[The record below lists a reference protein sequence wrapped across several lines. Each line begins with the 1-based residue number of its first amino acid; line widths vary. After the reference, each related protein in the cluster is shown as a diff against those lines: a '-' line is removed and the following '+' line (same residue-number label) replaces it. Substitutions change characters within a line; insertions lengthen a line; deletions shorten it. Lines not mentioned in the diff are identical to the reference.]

1 MALNISQ
8 LKSRLNSLSN
18 QGSNNKK
25 NDLLWKP
32 KPGKQVVRIVPYKFN
47 PENPFIELKFHY
59 NINGKTYLSPD
70 SFGRPDPIV
79 EFANR
84 LKKTGSKEDWQMGR
98 KMEPKM
104 RTFAPVIVRGEENEG
119 VKFWGFG
126 KTVYQ
131 ELVSVC
137 LDAEYGDITDLA
149 NGRDITVEFKT
160 AEESGKSFPE
170 TTVRVKPNVTPA
182 VDPKNAQLVESL
194 KNQTN
199 ILDLFPELSYDE
211 LKDVMDKWL
220 NPETETAEVEVPV
233 ATDEET
239 PSVDD
244 APFDAKVVAEAKKAT
259 PAPAP
264 SKPVAPSKTVVSP
277 TAKKAAGPKN
287 DVEKAFDDLFNS

>member
-1 MALNISQ
+1 MALNIAQ
-8 LKSRLNSLSN
+8 LKSRLNSLSSQN
-18 QGSNNKK
+18 TSKK
-25 NDLLWKP
+25 SDLIWKP
-32 KPGKQVVRIVPYKFN
+32 KPGKQIVRIVPYKFN

-84 LKKTGSKEDWQMGR
+84 LKKTGSKEDWLMGR

-104 RTFAPVIVRGEENEG
+104 RTFAPVIVRGEESEG

-126 KTVYQ
+126 KQVYQ
-131 ELVSVC
+131 EIGALI
-137 LDAEYGDITDLA
+137 LDGEFGDITDVS

-160 AEESGKSFPE
+160 AEESGKSFPL
-170 TTVRVKPNVTPA
+170 TTIRPRGSSTPA
-182 VDPKNAQLVESL
+182 VDPSKVDLVQSL

-199 ILDLFPELSYDE
+199 LLDLFPELSYDD

-220 NPETETAEVEVPV
+220 NPDTAETEVVPV
-233 ATDEET
+233 VGDTDDDVDMPPQLT
-239 PSVDD
+239 TKSSPPVTAPKTASPSVV
-244 APFDAKVVAEAKKAT
+244 K
-259 PAPAP
+259 
-264 SKPVAPSKTVVSP
+264 SKTGAS
-277 TAKKAAGPKN
+277 T